1 LALATRR
8 TASGRHDDNR
18 AIEMRGMQNF
28 KIRYYYGNGADEEMK
43 LNITTAKSVV
53 ENLNEF
59 TVVKTCEKN

>member
-1 LALATRR
+1 
-8 TASGRHDDNR
+8 
-18 AIEMRGMQNF
+18 MRGMQNF